1 MEKVDLRHENG
12 QVLIYVALGMVVLLG
27 FVALAIDVGYVYGE
41 RRRMQNAADAGAL
54 AGAHELCLGNGAG
67 AAVATARDYAT
78 RNGAQSVVPLV
89 DLSHFTVTVPVS
101 ETVSL
106 RIAPVIGISTMIVP
120 ASAAAQCG
128 QTCSGTGLWPVAF
141 KLGMWN
147 SMYDNQTGCGRP
159 FYVWNGNNANK
170 EPDCNE
176 CQCDVD
182 GDGRQ
187 DLVDMDNRTWLD
199 FSGIVDPLY
208 PDECT
213 QSGCGANELG
223 CQIRR
228 NSGAKITLP
237 QCVAG
242 DKGVKAGVKNDVD
255 SRAGDSVRIP
265 LYDSLGCTPSAGASC
280 PGGDAGAYHVVQ
292 FGCVKVPPNA
302 WDQQLQL
309 VYKATGTG
317 NCWKGKVMQVAID
330 CNAGACQTNSGR
342 VCGPP
347 VLGGVNAV
355 SLIQ

>member
-12 QVLIYVALGMVVLLG
+12 QTLIYVALGMVVLLG

-78 RNGAQSVVPLV
+78 RNGAQSVVPSV

-128 QTCSGTGLWPVAF
+128 QTCSGSGLWPLAF
-141 KLGMWN
+141 KLSTWQGLYN
-147 SMYDNQTGCGRP
+147 GGAGCGGKP
-159 FYVWNGNNANK
+159 FYVWNGNNDIKN
-170 EPDCNE
+170 PDCNE

-187 DLVDMDNRTWLD
+187 DMVDMDGRAWLD
-199 FSGIVDPLY
+199 FSGAVDPLY
-208 PDECT
+208 HDQCVKN
-213 QSGCGANELG
+213 GCGASELG
-223 CQIRR
+223 CLIRS

-242 DKGVKAGVKNDVD
+242 DNGVKAGVKNDVE
-255 SRAGDSVRIP
+255 SRAGDIISIP
-265 LYDSLGCTPSAGASC
+265 LYDSQSCTPPAGSC
-280 PGGDAGAYHVVQ
+280 SGSPYHVVQ
-292 FGCVKVPPNA
+292 FGCVKVDSNP
-302 WDQQLQL
+302 WDQNLQL
-309 VYKATGTG
+309 VYKATGNG
-317 NCWKGKVMQVAID
+317 NCWKGKVIKVAVD
-330 CNAGACQTNSGR
+330 CSNACQTNSGR

-347 VLGGVNAV
+347 VPGGVNAV